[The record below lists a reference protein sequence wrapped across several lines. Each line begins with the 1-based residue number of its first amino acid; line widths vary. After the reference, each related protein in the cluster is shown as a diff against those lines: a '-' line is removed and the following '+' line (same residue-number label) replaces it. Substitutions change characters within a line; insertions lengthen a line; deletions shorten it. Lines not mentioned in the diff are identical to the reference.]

1 MPRLRLIA
9 GPNGSGKTTLIR
21 TLVTN
26 KIPVGQYINPDDIAR
41 HISLT
46 ESLVKTGKMLKSD
59 QEQKFSQDFEVGF
72 AAIVAQTIAQGLRKD
87 WLSYQ
92 LSLTYESVMSHK
104 SHLAF
109 VDDAIK
115 AGFTPYLYYICTSD
129 PDLNKAR
136 VKQRVSSGGHDVP
149 EDKILSR
156 YHNSLKLLPDMTK
169 KCHRVY
175 FFDNS
180 GSEHLHFAEVTPDG
194 NLDVFEE
201 QFDKASPTWFI
212 ENLLLKWEKSKIRL
226 ASP

>member
-21 TLVTN
+21 TLVSN
-26 KIPVGQYINPDDIAR
+26 NIPVGQYINPDDIAR
-41 HISLT
+41 HICLS
-46 ESLVKTGKMLKSD
+46 ESLVKTGKILKVDSAK
-59 QEQKFSQDFEVGF
+59 KFTEEFELCFSAV
-72 AAIVAQTIAQGLRKD
+72 VAQTVAQGLRRD

-92 LSLTYESVMSHK
+92 LSLTYESVMSHE

-109 VDDAIK
+109 VDDAKK
-115 AGFTPYLYYICTSD
+115 AGFVPYLYYICTSD
-129 PDLNKAR
+129 PELNKAR

-156 YHNSLKLLPDMTK
+156 YHNSLKLLSDMSR

-180 GSEHLHFAEVTPDG
+180 GSEHFHFAEVTPDG
-194 NLDVFEE
+194 YLDIFEK
-201 QFDKASPTWFI
+201 QFNKAKPDWFI
-212 ENLLLKWEKSKIRL
+212 ENLLLKWKKTKIRL
-226 ASP
+226 AAP